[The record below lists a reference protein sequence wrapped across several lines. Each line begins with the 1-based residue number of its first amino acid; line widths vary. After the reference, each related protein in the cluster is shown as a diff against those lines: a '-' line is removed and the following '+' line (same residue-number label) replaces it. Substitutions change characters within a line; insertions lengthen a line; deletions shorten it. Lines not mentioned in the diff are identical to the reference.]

1 MKVIWKYK
9 ITGPIAE
16 FDGPAGAEPL
26 CVKVQAG
33 EPVMY
38 LLCERGAPSAKHSV
52 TLVGTSQGFDESAGN
67 YVGTLLMQ
75 SDKVVLH
82 VFHKQLSVE
91 LAS

>member
-1 MKVIWKYK
+1 MKVVWKYK
-9 ITGPIAE
+9 ITGPVAE

-26 CVKVQAG
+26 CVKIQNG

-38 LLCERGAPSAKHSV
+38 LLCELGAPGAKHSV
-52 TLVGTSQGFDESAGN
+52 ILVGTSQGFDESAGR
-67 YVGTLLMQ
+67 YVGTLLMR
-75 SDKVVLH
+75 DGKIVLH